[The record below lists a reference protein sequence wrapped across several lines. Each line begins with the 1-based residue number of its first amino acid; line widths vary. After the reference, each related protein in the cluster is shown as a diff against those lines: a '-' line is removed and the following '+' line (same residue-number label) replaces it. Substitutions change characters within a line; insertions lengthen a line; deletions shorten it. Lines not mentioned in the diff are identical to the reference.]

1 MPRLFLLLF
10 VDIYQVRR
18 MLVSVTVF
26 INNFF
31 DPSINLVTKILNRA
45 IEKLTASTVLLSLKQ
60 KRLITVDKKVAKKS
74 VLAAI

>member
-18 MLVSVTVF
+18 MLVSVAVF

-31 DPSINLVTKILNRA
+31 DPSIYLVTKILNRA
-45 IEKLTASTVLLSLKQ
+45 IRKLTARTVLSKPLK
-60 KRLITVDKKVAKKS
+60 
-74 VLAAI
+74 